1 MNCPASLSIVIP
13 CYDEEEVLP
22 STYARLKELCLGWV
36 NAGKITEYEI
46 VFVNDGSTDKTFD
59 IMRGFFESDQNV
71 VVVDF
76 RKNFGF
82 QSAISAGLYAAK
94 NEMIVSIDS
103 DLQNDPEKIAEMVAK
118 YYEGYE
124 MVLGVRKDR
133 AADKFFKRITAQLFY
148 KLVSFF
154 GIPSVYNHADF
165 RLLSRDIVAEL
176 KNFPERARY
185 LRSLIFSVESKYA
198 CVYYE
203 CRARALGRSKFNF
216 SKMVSLAIDGITS
229 FSATPIRLISLLGI
243 VMFLF
248 SIIGLVYTLCV
259 RFFLQAV
266 VPGWA
271 SVLLIILF
279 LGGIQNLSLGVI
291 GEYLSKLYLEAKQ
304 RPPYIIRREYR
315 HK

>member
-1 MNCPASLSIVIP
+1 MNRPASLSVIIP
-13 CYDEEEVLP
+13 CYNEEEVLP
-22 STYARLKELCLGWV
+22 TTYVRLKELCLGWV
-36 NAGKITEYEI
+36 SNGKISEYEL
-46 VFVNDGSTDKTFD
+46 VFVNDGSTDKTME
-59 IMRGFFESDQNV
+59 IMRGFFESDKNV
-71 VVVDF
+71 VIVDF

-82 QSAISAGLYAAK
+82 QCAISAGLFAAQ

-103 DLQNDPEKIAEMVAK
+103 DLQNDPEKIAEMILK

-133 AADKFFKRITAQLFY
+133 TTDGFFKRITAQFFY
-148 KLVSFF
+148 WLANFL

-165 RLLSRDIVAEL
+165 RLLSYGVVAEL
-176 KNFPERARY
+176 KKFPERARY

-203 CRARALGRSKFNF
+203 CRARVLGRSKFNF

-229 FSATPIRLISLLGI
+229 FSSAPIRLISLFG
-243 VMFLF
+243 VMMFLF
-248 SIIGLVYTLCV
+248 SIVGLVYAVYV
-259 RFFLQAV
+259 RFFLKAV

-271 SVLLIILF
+271 SVLVVILF
-279 LGGIQNLSLGVI
+279 FSGIQSLFMGVI
-291 GEYLSKLYLEAKQ
+291 GEYISKLYLETKQ
-304 RPPYIIRREYR
+304 RPLYIVRREYR